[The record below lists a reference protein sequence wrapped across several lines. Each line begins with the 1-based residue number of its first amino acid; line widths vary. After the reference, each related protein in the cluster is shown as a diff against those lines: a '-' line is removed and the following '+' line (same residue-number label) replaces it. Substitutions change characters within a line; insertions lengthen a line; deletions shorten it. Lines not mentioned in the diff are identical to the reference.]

1 MDGAWN
7 EIARLCETQ
16 NVPVTVTND
25 FKMNNLNG
33 DTYYRIEVRVSI
45 LNDFFLNLSIVRRLQ
60 CHFFGLFPKFCFL
73 KTFFPLQAHNAI
85 GFSQPSSLLM
95 RTARGESTN
104 ALGSLLYAGYSG
116 NAATALRQT
125 TATTRDVVLL
135 FMFSCCVRAL
145 FVR

>member
-1 MDGAWN
+1 M
-7 EIARLCETQ
+7 
-16 NVPVTVTND
+16 
-25 FKMNNLNG
+25 
-33 DTYYRIEVRVSI
+33 
-45 LNDFFLNLSIVRRLQ
+45 
-60 CHFFGLFPKFCFL
+60 
-73 KTFFPLQAHNAI
+73 QAHNAI

-104 ALGSLLYAGYSG
+104 SLGSLLYAGYSG
-116 NAATALRQT
+116 SAATALRQT